1 MNETLLERLR
11 RAHAASP
18 DATVTLFTLSGH
30 ALSGKIAAIAET
42 IVLDAGK
49 ERAEVPAERI
59 EAFSVREP

>member
-1 MNETLLERLR
+1 MDQTLLDRLR

-18 DATVTLFTLSGH
+18 DAIVTLFTLAGH

-42 IVLDAGK
+42 IVLEAGK

-59 EAFSVREP
+59 EAFSLREP